1 MSEHMRTAKA
11 ARVQPPSTLTVNRGQ
26 VTGPEIDDLGVTLTV
41 HMDTSREGQWCIQS
55 IEVSHPDGVTGAL
68 LRKLPLAQ
76 IERQERNLQAQK
88 VAEMDEAF
96 RIHNERDPVAR
107 LQRMLAKL
115 PDASARRS
123 MPDEFYEL
131 VADAYMLHVRNVT
144 AALPTPSL
152 IISKVTGT
160 PLPTVQ
166 GWVRR
171 ARLRGYLPPARRGK
185 AG

>member
-1 MSEHMRTAKA
+1 MVT
-11 ARVQPPSTLTVNRGQ
+11 RGH
-26 VTGPEIDDLGVTLTV
+26 VTGPDIDRLGVDLNV
-41 HMDTSREGQWCIQS
+41 TSVRTTGQLCIRS

-68 LRKLPLAQ
+68 LRQLPLAQ
-76 IERQERNLQAQK
+76 IERQERNRVTQTVEQ
-88 VAEMDEAF
+88 MDEF
-96 RIHNERDPVAR
+96 MRVNNERNNLLV

-115 PDASARRS
+115 PDASKRRS

-131 VADAYMLHVRNVT
+131 VAAVYMIQVRNVT
-144 AALPTPSL
+144 DVLPTPSL
-152 IISKVTGT
+152 IISRVTGA